1 MNPGWL
7 MNLSLFFAFKAG
19 DRACVLSVGRQE
31 VLKEH
36 CLITCFSL
44 DEKKLEDSRTPSTY

>member
-1 MNPGWL
+1 MD
-7 MNLSLFFAFKAG
+7 LSLLFTFKAG
-19 DRACVLSVGRQE
+19 DGTCVLSVGRQE

-44 DEKKLEDSRTPSTY
+44 DEKRLEDSRTPSTY